1 MALRWLRQFK
11 GSVGGLRRQITVAL
25 LVLVVAG
32 CGSDDVELGTLGA
45 VEGFLGGV
53 AADEPRAAA
62 VGRDVLSAGGTAA
75 DAVVAMYFA
84 SAVTLPSSASLGGG
98 GACVAFDSD
107 KSTTKAILFLP
118 KGSTAVTATS
128 DRPSAVPASVR
139 GMVLLH
145 ARFGRLRWEQL
156 LAPAESLARFGFPV
170 SRALVSDLTPLRR
183 ALRSD
188 PEFAR
193 IFSSPRG
200 AGLVEEG
207 DPLIQVELAAVISRI
222 RTQGAGAFYTGPLAQ
237 RLVDS
242 VKAAGGSLTVEEL
255 RDYAPSVVDPIQ
267 VPWGNEVAHFA
278 PPPAAGG
285 AVAAQMWALLEDQG
299 FGNASPERR
308 QAMLVDVGARVMA
321 DREQWMRA
329 DGSATVD
336 PQSLVAASRLK
347 EIMAGP
353 MTGAPVRPEN
363 ASAASLVAFDR
374 EGSAAACAVTLN
386 SPFGTGRVAPG
397 TGIVLAAAPGPGGRG
412 AEALGP
418 MLIVNENVGAFHF
431 AGAASGGIAAPSAL
445 VGVAA
450 QAMLGDVPLA
460 DAVAARRALGTA
472 DPSLVYYEEGLQPQ
486 LSEGLRERGGRAV
499 AAPELGRIN
508 AAACPGGFPPDE
520 DRCTVV
526 TDPRGHGLATGSF

>member
-1 MALRWLRQFK
+1 MHMAVRWLRPFQR
-11 GSVGGLRRQITVAL
+11 SVDGLRRQITVAL
-25 LVLVVAG
+25 LALVVAG

-84 SAVTLPSSASLGGG
+84 SAVTLPSAASLGGG
-98 GACVAFDSD
+98 GVCVAFDSD
-107 KSTTKAILFLP
+107 KNDAEAIVFLP
-118 KGSTAVTATS
+118 RGSNAVTAAS

-139 GMVLLH
+139 GFVVLH

-156 LAPAESLARFGFPV
+156 LAPAESLARFGFPA

-183 ALRSD
+183 ALQSD
-188 PEFAR
+188 PAFVR
-193 IFSSPRG
+193 IFASPG
-200 AGLVEEG
+200 GGGLVAEG
-207 DPLIQVELAAVISRI
+207 DPLIQVELAAVISHI

-237 RLVDS
+237 RLVDA

-255 RDYAPSVVDPIQ
+255 RDYAPSVLETIQ

-285 AVAAQMWALLEDQG
+285 AIAAQMWALLEDQG
-299 FGNASPERR
+299 FGGASPDRR
-308 QAMLVDVGARVMA
+308 QAMLVDIGARVMA
-321 DREQWMRA
+321 DRDTWMRA

-347 EIMAGP
+347 DIMAGP
-353 MTGAPVRPEN
+353 AAASQVRPEN

-397 TGIVLAAAPGPGGRG
+397 TGIVPAAAPGPGGRG

-450 QAMLGDVPLA
+450 RAMLGDVPLA
-460 DAVAARRALGTA
+460 DAVAAKRALGTA
-472 DPSLVYYEEGLQPQ
+472 DPSLVYHEEGADPA
-486 LSEGLRERGGRAV
+486 LRERGGRAV
-499 AAPELGRIN
+499 AAPELGRVN

-520 DRCTVV
+520 DRCAMVA
-526 TDPRGHGLATGSF
+526 DPRGHGLATGSF

>member
-1 MALRWLRQFK
+1 MRTAFRWLSLVK
-11 GSVGGLRRQITVAL
+11 GSVGGLRRQISVAL
-25 LVLVVAG
+25 LALVVAG
-32 CGSDDVELGTLGA
+32 CGSDAVELGTLGA

-84 SAVTLPSSASLGGG
+84 SAVTLPASASLGGG

-107 KSTTKAILFLP
+107 KSIAKAIVFLP
-118 KGSTAVTATS
+118 AGSIAVTANS
-128 DRPSAVPASVR
+128 DRPTAVPASVR

-156 LAPAESLARFGFPV
+156 LAPAESLARFGFPA
-170 SRALVSDLTPLRR
+170 SRALVNDLTPLRR
-183 ALRSD
+183 ALQSD
-188 PEFAR
+188 PEFMR
-193 IFSSPRG
+193 IFASPRG
-200 AGLVEEG
+200 GGLVAEG
-207 DPLIQVELAAVISRI
+207 DPLIQVELAAVISHI

-242 VKAAGGSLTVEEL
+242 VKAAGGSLSVEEL
-255 RDYAPSVVDPIQ
+255 RDYAPSVLDPIR
-267 VPWGNEVAHFA
+267 VPWGNQVAHFA

-299 FGNASPERR
+299 FGRASPEGR
-308 QAMLVDVGARVMA
+308 QAMLVDVGAKAMA
-321 DREQWMRA
+321 DRERWMRA
-329 DGSATVD
+329 DGSTTAD
-336 PQSLVAASRLK
+336 PQSLVAPSRLK
-347 EIMAGP
+347 EIMAGSTP
-353 MTGAPVRPEN
+353 GAAVRPEN

-374 EGSAAACAVTLN
+374 DGSAAACAVTLN

-431 AGAASGGIAAPSAL
+431 AGAASGGIAAPTAL

-450 QAMLGDVPLA
+450 QSMLADVPLA
-460 DAVAARRALGTA
+460 EAVAAKRALGTA
-472 DPSLVYYEEGLQPQ
+472 DPALVYTEQGAEPA
-486 LSEGLRERGGRAV
+486 LREGGGRAV
-499 AAPELGRIN
+499 PAQELGRVN
-508 AAACPGGFPPDE
+508 AAACPGGYPPDD
-520 DRCTVV
+520 DRCAIV
-526 TDPRGHGLATGSF
+526 TDPRGYGLATGSF